1 MGMITPHHNQTIKS
15 NHGHSPGLDR
25 TGNINKHLLQLQ
37 GFSSPKLCLGV
48 WRGGGGGGFGG
59 WEI

>member
-1 MGMITPHHNQTIKS
+1 MITPHHNQTIKS

-25 TGNINKHLLQLQ
+25 TGNINKLLLELQ
-37 GFSSPKLCLGV
+37 GFSSPRLCLGV
-48 WRGGGGGGFGG
+48 WRGGEGFGG